1 MIWLANARTLCLC
14 FSSIVLG
21 GIACT
26 AQAPVE
32 AAIHLTTTGVVLSAG
47 SLQRQLS
54 FVSKRL
60 QTSSLTVDGR
70 QLMDRPAEEFKFRI
84 QYADP
89 DRKPEPLKPGE
100 GGSIDTTAVDATT
113 NVLSVQEHSGN
124 VETKVIWRTDSPA
137 VQTVCS
143 NKSEQTDRNGVHRLD
158 VTETLCNGSI
168 VVTLHYEVYDDYPA
182 VRKWID
188 VTNVGAHWLKIDRMV
203 LEDLDFAAPYRHET
217 PLTPSERGAVSSL
230 VAMSSADARDGVI
243 LGSEIPSAL
252 RSISA
257 SGSMG
262 YADDYFEWVLG
273 PKESFESEPVFE
285 YGFYG
290 DVLKTASADSNPL
303 DRAVE
308 NSFQHFLRQ
317 RIGLRVD
324 AAHLPAPYFS
334 TWSNFG
340 PNLNGVILRQQAR
353 LASAAGFDAIVIDDG
368 WQRGRLGTEVDSIK
382 FPHFAETTGYIL
394 SLGLRVGLWVST
406 FRSPDSKD
414 LRELPGAAS
423 RPAIY
428 REGGL
433 GMSFA
438 SRWRDYYA
446 KDLVRLST
454 LYGATYFKQDF
465 SNIRFGD
472 MAEGHESRTTKES
485 LLRGLRGLLEA
496 QDMMR
501 EANPKLTLEL
511 THEVYWGTPGVPCDL
526 AALKHA
532 NLYHI
537 PPNDYS
543 GDGDR
548 KQRYS
553 PDWNLDQTAMQK
565 GLMEGTLHAR
575 ERFYAHRGLPLDA
588 IEYYGAATMNI
599 KGSLTAQIQD
609 RQIASWLMGAPMVFA
624 GDLSSL
630 TKSNLELYRNRFTSL
645 KRLQQSYNI
654 YDYFEFSGVPSQPS
668 EQDWQWW
675 GKLNPQGFGAVVILR
690 GAAGVNT
697 RAVNI
702 PWVAA
707 DATYSV
713 RSVLTGRS
721 VGRFSGWQLQSGEM
735 HLTLPENGQE
745 ILELSPAG
753 DAVAVKGQG
762 STGHTR

>member
-70 QLMDRPAEEFKFRI
+70 QLLDRPAEEFKFRI

-113 NVLSVQEHSGN
+113 NVLSVQEHSGK

-203 LEDLDFAAPYRHET
+203 LEDMDFAAPYRHET

-252 RSISA
+252 RSIST

-423 RPAIY
+423 RPAI
-428 REGGL
+428 
-433 GMSFA
+433 
-438 SRWRDYYA
+438 
-446 KDLVRLST
+446 
-454 LYGATYFKQDF
+454 
-465 SNIRFGD
+465 
-472 MAEGHESRTTKES
+472 
-485 LLRGLRGLLEA
+485 
-496 QDMMR
+496 
-501 EANPKLTLEL
+501 
-511 THEVYWGTPGVPCDL
+511 
-526 AALKHA
+526 
-532 NLYHI
+532 
-537 PPNDYS
+537 
-543 GDGDR
+543 
-548 KQRYS
+548 
-553 PDWNLDQTAMQK
+553 
-565 GLMEGTLHAR
+565 
-575 ERFYAHRGLPLDA
+575 
-588 IEYYGAATMNI
+588 
-599 KGSLTAQIQD
+599 
-609 RQIASWLMGAPMVFA
+609 
-624 GDLSSL
+624 
-630 TKSNLELYRNRFTSL
+630 
-645 KRLQQSYNI
+645 
-654 YDYFEFSGVPSQPS
+654 
-668 EQDWQWW
+668 
-675 GKLNPQGFGAVVILR
+675 
-690 GAAGVNT
+690 
-697 RAVNI
+697 
-702 PWVAA
+702 
-707 DATYSV
+707 
-713 RSVLTGRS
+713 
-721 VGRFSGWQLQSGEM
+721 
-735 HLTLPENGQE
+735 
-745 ILELSPAG
+745 
-753 DAVAVKGQG
+753 
-762 STGHTR
+762 